1 MSAGSI
7 TIDLLMKTGSFETD
21 TKRAEKRLDAMR
33 RQAER
38 TGKAIGTAMVV
49 GATAAVTAISMMVN
63 RSRQMIDDQAK
74 LAQRLDTTYEAMANL
89 RRAGELAGVGV
100 DQVEA
105 AGLRLDIAI
114 GKAIQGSKSQIEAF
128 DRLGISAQELAKLPL
143 DERIAAVNKALRDN
157 VTAAQR
163 SAVAADLFGTRN
175 AAAMRMLDAGTIA
188 EAARQV
194 EIFGLNLSDV
204 DAAKVEQANDAMST
218 FGMLADGVGQQLT
231 VQLAP
236 ILRQIGNDFLTAA
249 EEAGGLGSAVED
261 AVDSTVRALAFVI
274 DAVDGVG
281 RAFNLSLELGKH
293 MAYGVSGLML
303 RLADTIFNGPVAATN
318 LLIEQLNRVPGF
330 DLGAVQVSGFGAAIK
345 GELAAAQTNFNRAQA
360 EIARL
365 METPLAGTALLDWWG
380 RAREA
385 GQAAAEAAVA
395 NRVIHE
401 EAEESAEDAEAACKA
416 VTSAVREQV
425 DAVQQQIDA
434 LTKQAMT
441 FGMSNTEL
449 QLFELRMAGASEAQ
463 LGMARGLL
471 ESIEVME
478 RAADEQSRLNELLNA
493 TPTAMLE
500 RTREDML
507 LLDQA
512 FRRGRISV
520 DEYVEAVQTRLGTLP
535 DTMSDVADSMTTY
548 ADQAARNMQDAMGD
562 FFYSVGRGS
571 DDIARKFIDNIH
583 RMASELVASQLL
595 EFLGRGFAGS
605 GGWLGALGSAMVAG
619 ARADGGPVAG
629 GSAYLVGE
637 RGPEL
642 FVPNTAGRVLPNE
655 AITSSARSETNVR
668 VVNAIDPALVGE
680 YMGST
685 PGEKIIMNVIRR
697 NRSSVAGMLG
707 S

>member
-1 MSAGSI
+1 
-7 TIDLLMKTGSFETD
+7 MKTGSFETD

-49 GATAAVTAISMMVN
+49 GATAAVTAMTMMVN
-63 RSRQMIDDQAK
+63 RSRQMIDEQAK
-74 LAQRLDTTYEAMANL
+74 LAQRLNTTSGVMEVL
-89 RRAGELAGVGV
+89 RRAGEMAGVGLS
-100 DQVEA
+100 QVESA
-105 AGLRLDIAI
+105 SQRLDVAI
-114 GKAIQGSKSQIEAF
+114 GKAIQGSKTQADAF
-128 DRLGISAQELAKLPL
+128 DRLGITAQELAALPL
-143 DERIAAVNKALRDN
+143 DERIAAVNKALREN
-157 VTAAQR
+157 VAAAER
-163 SAVAADLFGTRN
+163 GAVAAELFGTKN
-175 AAAMRMLDAGTIA
+175 AAAMRMLDNGTIA
-188 EAARQV
+188 EAGRQV
-194 EIFGLNLSDV
+194 DIFGTKLSEI
-204 DAAKVEQANDAMST
+204 DAAKVELANDAMGT
-218 FGMLADGVGQQLT
+218 FDLFVEGISKRLT
-231 VQLAP
+231 VELSPA
-236 ILRQIGNDFLTAA
+236 LRQIGEDFLNAA
-249 EEAGGLGSAVED
+249 DEAGGLGSAVED
-261 AVDSTVRALAFVI
+261 AVDSTLRSLAFVI
-274 DAVDGVG
+274 DAFDGVN
-281 RAFNLSLELGKH
+281 RSVRLSWQTFK
-293 MAYGVSGLML
+293 MMTYGVSGLML
-303 RLADTIFNGPVAATN
+303 DLAESIVNGPLRAVN
-318 LLIEQLNRVPGF
+318 FLIEQMNRVPGLEIGPVRTSG
-330 DLGAVQVSGFGAAIK
+330 LGAAIQSDLAAARENFGAA
-345 GELAAAQTNFNRAQA
+345 QA
-360 EIARL
+360 EFARL
-365 METPLAGTALLDWWG
+365 METPLAGTAMLDWWAQ
-380 RAREA
+380 ARDA

-395 NRVIHE
+395 GRRAHE
-401 EAEESAEDAEAACKA
+401 DSKGAADTAGDAVDR
-416 VTSAVREQV
+416 VTSSIRSQV

-471 ESIEVME
+471 ESIEAME

-535 DTMSDVADSMTTY
+535 DTMGKVGDAMTTY

-595 EFLGRGFAGS
+595 GFLGRGFAGS